1 MELQTY
7 FETTLKITLL
17 YFDLTMLN
25 SLHNKYKSEYYI
37 KAKLQILDS
46 LLGIKVS
53 TTFRGIFII
62 FEVMAPVP
70 CLLLLLNVKISCLLK
85 CLSLIDS

>member
-53 TTFRGIFII
+53 TTFRGIFTI
-62 FEVMAPVP
+62 FEVIAPVP
-70 CLLLLLNVKISCLLK
+70 YSASKGGDIVFK
-85 CLSLIDS
+85 CPSLIVS